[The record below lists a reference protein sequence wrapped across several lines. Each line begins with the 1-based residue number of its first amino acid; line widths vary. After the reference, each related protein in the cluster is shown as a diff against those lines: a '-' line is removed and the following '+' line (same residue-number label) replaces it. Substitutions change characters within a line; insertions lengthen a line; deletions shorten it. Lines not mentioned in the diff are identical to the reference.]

1 MTFIKS
7 LKTYFRESDEEDVN
21 LDEQNK
27 KKRQKKIDELTEFSK
42 KLELESSA
50 MGADLSK
57 LTERYKSMK
66 LDIEQ
71 LANELDEYRCSNRV
85 KHYSIILQ

>member
-71 LANELDEYRCSNRV
+71 LANKLDEL
-85 KHYSIILQ
+85 KEIE